1 MNYIELPTELEISEV
16 NTGFSTFDTQSLSG
30 GSTTEGSTIRRVN
43 KLNSIVKK
51 AGITDVT
58 KKDLRTKKAMK
69 QKQLDVNKAVSRHFK
84 GVFGESLCNGEDCS
98 CCNKLL
104 SSLIAR
110 FSEAKTSREKYQILT
125 CVPEFVGPTEMV
137 RLFGC
142 SSWRADKAHKLRAEF
157 GAFSAPEFQ
166 VPKNKITPEVE
177 MAVKKFYVDDA
188 NSRVIPGERNA
199 IMAKDINGEKRRISK
214 RLIYTSLK
222 ELFAEFV
229 AINPDMKIGI
239 TKFSQ
244 LRPKY
249 SAWLGPNGHH
259 VTCVCVLHENFRV
272 LRQVTVSTLK
282 KAEFIQQF
290 LCEDATSD
298 CHLWFCSDC
307 PKFHDMQEFV
317 EENVT
322 SDVQYQL
329 WQTTDRAI
337 LEQISESSWEYWER
351 LKAFSPK
358 IASHH
363 FIHAKQKAFLKKLKE
378 RREIEDKSVSCTV
391 DFGMNYSFIGQNE
404 PQFAHFGRPQCTVH
418 PFVVQGINQGKLFQK
433 SYVVVS
439 DELNHNSSSF
449 HVFRSKVISAISRDF
464 PGCNKIYY
472 VSDGNVLSG
481 LFNGH

>member
-1 MNYIELPTELEISEV
+1 MNSS
-16 NTGFSTFDTQSLSG
+16 FSTFDTQSVSG
-30 GSTTEGSTIRRVN
+30 GSTTEGSEIRRVN
-43 KLNSIVKK
+43 NLNSIVKK
-51 AGITDVT
+51 IGVTDVT
-58 KKDLRTKKAMK
+58 RQDLRTKKAMK
-69 QKQLDVNKAVSRHFK
+69 QKQLDVNKAISRHFK
-84 GVFGESLCNGEDCS
+84 GVVGESLCNGDDCT

-104 SSLIAR
+104 DSLVAR
-110 FSEAKTSREKYQILT
+110 FSQAKTSREKYQILT
-125 CVPEFVGPTEMV
+125 CAPEFVGPTEMV

-142 SSWRADKAHKLRAEF
+142 STYRAEKAHKLRGEF

-166 VPKNKITPEVE
+166 VPKNTIQPEVE

-199 IMAKDINGEKRRISK
+199 IMAKDINGEKKRISK

-249 SAWLGPNGHH
+249 CAWPGPNGHH

-272 LRQVTVSTLK
+272 LRQVTGSTAK
-282 KAEFIQQF
+282 TGDFINQY
-290 LCEDATSD
+290 LGRDATSD
-298 CHLWFCSDC
+298 CHLGFCSDC
-307 PKFHDMQEFV
+307 PKYDDMQKFV
-317 EENVT
+317 EENVS

-329 WQTTDRAI
+329 WQSTDRAT

-351 LKAFSPK
+351 LKAFFPK

-363 FIHAKQKAFLKKLKE
+363 FIHAKQKVFLKDLKQRLE
-378 RREIEDKSVSCTV
+378 TEENSVICTV

-404 PQFAHFGRPQCTVH
+404 PQSAHFSRPQCTVH
-418 PFVVQGINQGKLFQK
+418 PFVVEGMSQGKMFQK
-433 SYVVVS
+433 SYVVLS
-439 DELNHNSSSF
+439 DDLNHNSSSF
-449 HVFRSKVISAISRDF
+449 HVFRSKVIASIKRDF

-472 VSDGNVLSG
+472 VSDGNVNS
-481 LFNGH
+481 